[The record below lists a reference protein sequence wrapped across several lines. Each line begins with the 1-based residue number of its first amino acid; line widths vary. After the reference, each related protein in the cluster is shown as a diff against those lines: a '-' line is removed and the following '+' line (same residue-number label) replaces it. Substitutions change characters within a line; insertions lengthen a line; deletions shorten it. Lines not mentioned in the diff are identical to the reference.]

1 MGDHMKVLAINSS
14 ARIGGQSK
22 TELMLNHLV
31 EGMRDAGAAVE
42 VINLHKKSIKNC
54 IGCFTCWTKTP
65 GKCIHKDD
73 MSNEIYPKYLDA
85 DLLVLATP
93 LYHFTVNAEMKVF
106 IERTLPDLQPF
117 FELRNGVTRHPMRHE
132 TPPVVAL
139 SVAGFPDES
148 VFDLLSSYMN
158 FIYHGRLLA
167 EIFRPA
173 AESMRPSDGGE
184 KVADILD
191 ATVQGGREL
200 IKSMAISSETMTR
213 IKYPFTDFETMAPI
227 VNIFWQTCIDEG
239 VTPKEFESK
248 EMVPRPDSIETFVA
262 LMGLAFNKEKT
273 GDVEAKIQ
281 FLFSGEV
288 EGNCYFSIKNGKFEA
303 DVGTADNPDLTID
316 TPFEVWMDITTK
328 KSDGQQMFMEQKYKV
343 SGDMSVLMRFGDFFG
358 K

>member
-1 MGDHMKVLAINSS
+1 MEDHMKVLAINSS

-42 VINLHKKSIKNC
+42 VINLYKKNIKNC
-54 IGCFTCWTKTP
+54 IGCFTCWSKTP

-73 MSNEIYPKYLDA
+73 MTDGIYPKYLDA

-93 LYHFTVNAEMKVF
+93 LYHFTVNATMKVF

-139 SVAGFPDES
+139 SVAGFPEES
-148 VFDLLSSYMN
+148 IFAQLSSYMN
-158 FIYHGRLLA
+158 FLYHDRLLA
-167 EIFRPA
+167 EIYRPA
-173 AESMRPSDGGE
+173 AESMKSSGEGE

-191 ATVQGGREL
+191 ATVKGGREL
-200 IKSMAISSETMTR
+200 VESMTISPETMAR
-213 IKYPFTDFETMAPI
+213 IKQPFTDFETMAPI

-239 VTPKEFESK
+239 VTPKEFELK
-248 EMVPRPDSIETFVA
+248 EMVPRPNSIETFVA
-262 LMGLAFNKEKT
+262 LMGLAFNREKT
-273 GDVEAKIQ
+273 GDAKVKIQ

-288 EGNCYFSIKNGKFEA
+288 EGKCYFSIKNGKFEA
-303 DVGTADNPDLTID
+303 DLGTAETPDLTIE
-316 TPFEVWMDITTK
+316 TPFEVWMDITTQK
-328 KSDGQQMFMEQKYKV
+328 ADGQQMFMEQKYKV

>member
-1 MGDHMKVLAINSS
+1 MEEHMKVLAINSS

-31 EGMRDAGAAVE
+31 EGMRDAGAAVD

-65 GKCIHKDD
+65 GKCLHKDD

-93 LYHFTVNAEMKVF
+93 LYHYTVNATMKAF

-117 FELRNGVTRHPMRHE
+117 FKLRNGVTSHPIRHK

-158 FIYHGRLLA
+158 FIYHERLLA
-167 EIFRPA
+167 EIYRPA
-173 AESMRPSDGGE
+173 AEDMRPSDAGG

-200 IKSMAISSETMTR
+200 VESMKISPETMAR
-213 IKYPFTDFETMAPI
+213 IKYPFRDFETMAPI

-239 VTPKEFESK
+239 VTPKEFERK

-262 LMGLAFNKEKT
+262 LMGLAFNREKAV
-273 GDVEAKIQ
+273 DAEVKIQ

-288 EGNCYFSIKNGKFEA
+288 EGECYFSIKNGKLEA
-303 DVGTADNPDLTID
+303 DLGTADNPDLTIE
-316 TPFEVWMDITTK
+316 TPFEVWMDITTRK
-328 KSDGQQMFMEQKYKV
+328 ADGQQMFMEQKYKV
-343 SGDMSVLMRFGDFFG
+343 SGDMSILMRFGDFFG